1 MDTKHKDIK
10 VNGIIINVKDS
21 KDYDKILTILTK
33 ELGKITVYS
42 FGSRRKNSKNL
53 SKTDLF
59 IMAEFE
65 IKLVKS
71 NYNLSFV
78 NVKEDFHIL
87 SNNYIDLCYA
97 SYFMELLS
105 FFSFE
110 NMEYNNHLTLAYYSL
125 KALMKNVIDKDLIR
139 RIFELKCL
147 QYEGIYIESNML
159 PANSSETLKYT
170 WDYVLNNEGKDLFSF
185 NLDNKYLRELDHII
199 DVEFHNKVVYNSKS
213 LKLINSI

>member
-53 SKTDLF
+53 SITDLF

-87 SNNYIDLCYA
+87 WNY
-97 SYFMELLS
+97 
-105 FFSFE
+105 
-110 NMEYNNHLTLAYYSL
+110 
-125 KALMKNVIDKDLIR
+125 
-139 RIFELKCL
+139 
-147 QYEGIYIESNML
+147 
-159 PANSSETLKYT
+159 
-170 WDYVLNNEGKDLFSF
+170 
-185 NLDNKYLRELDHII
+185 
-199 DVEFHNKVVYNSKS
+199 
-213 LKLINSI
+213 